1 MIEKVYDSSYNEY
14 VQDKEGV
21 AVEFAKELRDKKV
34 HYDICKT
41 SHNTQVLEE
50 NRRNYLFRFFQE
62 SKKQGVVPLPV
73 LLKAKNRKLD
83 LRSYGMSEG
92 VARSLAAG
100 IELWEEYQIDDDDE
114 VLNQIVL
121 DNNSLT
127 DHSTAVILDAI
138 SKITDMNQIVI
149 KKNEFHEKSIT
160 PLKRIL
166 ARPFPNQLHELRL
179 VSLRTT
185 AAITTEVC

>member
-1 MIEKVYDSSYNEY
+1 
-14 VQDKEGV
+14 
-21 AVEFAKELRDKKV
+21 
-34 HYDICKT
+34 
-41 SHNTQVLEE
+41 
-50 NRRNYLFRFFQE
+50 
-62 SKKQGVVPLPV
+62 
-73 LLKAKNRKLD
+73 
-83 LRSYGMSEG
+83 MSEG

>member
-1 MIEKVYDSSYNEY
+1 MQAGQALFPDQEVGLPEDHLIT
-14 VQDKEGV
+14 GL
-21 AVEFAKELRDKKV
+21 LRHSLSDV
-34 HYDICKT
+34 SIITYETGSASFLWFHFLSQCPLLAGFKT
-41 SHNTQVLEE
+41 T
-50 NRRNYLFRFFQE
+50 FF
-62 SKKQGVVPLPV
+62 
-73 LLKAKNRKLD
+73 
-83 LRSYGMSEG
+83 
-92 VARSLAAG
+92 
-100 IELWEEYQIDDDDE
+100 
-114 VLNQIVL
+114 NQIVL